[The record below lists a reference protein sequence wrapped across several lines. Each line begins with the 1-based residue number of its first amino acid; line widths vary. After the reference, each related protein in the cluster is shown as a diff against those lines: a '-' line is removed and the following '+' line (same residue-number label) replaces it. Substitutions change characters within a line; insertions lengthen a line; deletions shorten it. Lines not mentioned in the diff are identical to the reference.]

1 MSLDDQQRAN
11 ALTAVLGGL
20 VDRGIARFATGEI
33 ELNDETYAAWLAE
46 LKAAGSDE
54 LMWLY
59 RSVQ

>member
-1 MSLDDQQRAN
+1 MSLDDQQRAD

-46 LKAAGSDE
+46 LKAAGSGE
-54 LMWLY
+54 LVALY
-59 RSVQ
+59 GGIR